1 LDCDD
6 GDACSVDLCLGSGCV
21 HSGGCNDG
29 NPCTIDSCTPTG
41 CEHRPGSIPTI
52 TVELGTSIGTNV
64 LTPANHK
71 MIDVSVGN
79 TARDGCGTLL
89 DTILTA
95 VSSSEPDDVPGPSD
109 GHTLNDIQG
118 AEIGTADYLF
128 QVRAERDSSGSG
140 RIYTVQYT
148 ATDSAGQTASATGT
162 IVVPLKKH
170 SPLPTNPTD
179 PKRKK
184 EQK

>member
-1 LDCDD
+1 
-6 GDACSVDLCLGSGCV
+6 V
-21 HSGGCNDG
+21 HSGGCDDG

-41 CEHRPGSIPTI
+41 CEHRPGSLTI

-95 VSSSEPDDVPGPSD
+95 VRSSEPDDAPGPSD
-109 GHTLNDIQG
+109 GRTLNDIQG

-128 QVRAERDSSGSG
+128 QVRAERDSSGVG

-148 ATDSAGQTASATGT
+148 ATDSTGQTASAMAT

-179 PKRKK
+179 AKKRK